1 MISTEPEMMLT
12 GLFAQA
18 YSDGFAIHGDIGLPP
33 AAFESR
39 LQKVIEKHLGS
50 NPSAA
55 KTRAFLRSLHT
66 SDLYLAAGCSQ
77 PGDRAWRSFVA
88 TYQKYISDS
97 ARSVSSTADAGRDL
111 AADVLSN
118 LFLHDRS
125 ENSRIASFDGQ
136 QSLATWLLAIISHR
150 AANET
155 LRKWNTFERIDR
167 LYDLTDRASLR
178 RVEADLRANRY
189 RATIGDCFK
198 LASESLTTHER
209 LVLLLRF
216 DDGLRNTEIARQLDV
231 HPSGVTRQLQHTCLK
246 LKKRMISLLANKH
259 RLGPAAIK
267 ECLADV
273 LENPEHS
280 IIVLIREA
288 VGHDAAQ
295 SPAKCG

>member
-1 MISTEPEMMLT
+1 MMSTR
-12 GLFAQA
+12 LFAQA
-18 YSDGFAIHGDIGLPP
+18 YSDAFAIHGDIGLPL

-39 LQKVIEKHLGS
+39 LQTVIEKRLGS
-50 NPSAA
+50 NPSTAV
-55 KTRAFLRSLHT
+55 TLAFLRALHR

-77 PGDRAWRSFVA
+77 PSDRAWRRFGA
-88 TYQKYISDS
+88 TYQKYISDI
-97 ARSVSSTADAGRDL
+97 ARSVTSTPDAGREL

-118 LFLHDRS
+118 LFLHDLS
-125 ENSRIASFDGQ
+125 GKSRIASFDGQ

-150 AANET
+150 ATNEA

-167 LYDLTDRASLR
+167 LYDLTDGASLK

-198 LASESLTTHER
+198 LASESLTAHER

-216 DDGLRNTEIARQLDV
+216 DEGLGITEIARQLDL
-231 HPSGVTRQLQHTCLK
+231 HASGVTRQLQHSCQK
-246 LKKRMISLLANKH
+246 LRKRIISLLANKH
-259 RLGPAAIK
+259 RLGPAAIR
-267 ECLADV
+267 ECMADI

-288 VGHDAAQ
+288 ASHDAEQ